1 MNTQEC
7 STVQQTT
14 HCKSKTN
21 MQQRSSETANNAK
34 HLAHDNS
41 DCVKYM
47 GPLNM
52 YVKYSEVFCLPNNVL
67 LENNN

>member
-1 MNTQEC
+1 
-7 STVQQTT
+7 
-14 HCKSKTN
+14 